1 MMEWETAWRTT
12 LGVSESSPQW
22 WVATIAVVSC
32 YLFVVVP
39 VGAVFSF
46 IERKIN
52 ADLQGRI
59 GPNRSGPFGLVQPLC
74 DILKL
79 MQKTGSAEKV
89 DRTAVLWFAFV
100 TLALYSTVAVLPLSS
115 LFLLV
120 DTDMSALIPFWSALV
135 LSLGLI
141 LLGFGL
147 SDVSGWFG
155 GVRLTAQALS
165 GAFPALISVLV
176 VGIHAGG
183 FRWSRFVAAQAD
195 GFWSWSAFAS
205 PFHFLAFIIF
215 VVSGMIVMS
224 VPPMDAALSIPDM
237 HGGVFSGVFGRRLGF
252 FRIGRFYGFFFWC
265 VVCVVL
271 FLGAWGLP
279 SWIENQVS
287 GEGRYVLRLI
297 LESGVILLKTMFLM
311 LLIGAIGTANPRI
324 RVDQITDFN
333 WRVLGPLSILA
344 LVGGT
349 IWKVAGIAW

>member
-1 MMEWETAWRTT
+1 MMEWEIAWRAIVGASDAT
-12 LGVSESSPQW
+12 PQW
-22 WVATIAVVSC
+22 VIASVAIVSC
-32 YLFVVVP
+32 YLLVIVP

-46 IERKIN
+46 VERKIN

-59 GPNRSGPFGLVQPLC
+59 GPNRSGPFGIVQPFC

-89 DRTAVLWFAFV
+89 DRTAILWFAFV

-165 GAFPALISVLV
+165 GAFPALIAVLV
-176 VGIHAGG
+176 AGIHAGG
-183 FRWSRFVAAQAD
+183 FRWSRFVAVQSE
-195 GFWSWSAFAS
+195 GFWSWSAMTS

-215 VVSGMIVMS
+215 VVAGMIVMS
-224 VPPMDAALSIPDM
+224 VSPMDAALSIPDM

-265 VVCVVL
+265 VVCVVI

-279 SWIENQVS
+279 DWIESQVS
-287 GEGRYVLRLI
+287 GDGMQIPRLI
-297 LESGVILLKTMFLM
+297 LEMSVVLFKTMILM
-311 LLIGAIGTANPRI
+311 LVIGAIGTANPRI

-349 IWKVAGIAW
+349 VWKVVGHAW